1 MLLVTTLGLVLTTI
15 LVAKLGN
22 WTRLNAADLGS
33 MSHQW
38 VAAHQASQHASSM

>member
-1 MLLVTTLGLVLTTI
+1 MLIAIIGFVLTAI
-15 LVAKLGN
+15 LLAKL
-22 WTRLNAADLGS
+22 RLWSRRNLPDLGW